1 MDLSQLSAPTLC
13 ICTCNALLLT
23 GLTIVCMHRSF
34 PNIFV
39 RVSTLCRRVLLAR
52 KPLAV
57 CYTLQ
62 DTIRAL
68 EVPESVRAHVQKLV
82 DHNVQD
88 KTGCVV
94 GAAMRTNVILK
105 SVEGLGGIVDDDVLK
120 LCAMVECWQAFLLVE
135 DDIMDG
141 GVTRRGKPCWHTM
154 VTKEIAINDGLIL
167 CSLTY
172 NILNSMRRSDTKK
185 FAALCYIWHDV
196 QMKTAVGQC
205 VDMLPF
211 DVRNSSAFDYEF
223 MALHKT
229 GLYTFFLPMCAAH
242 ILVHHALDD
251 ERYALYLR
259 IGGILG
265 LLYQMTDDYIDAFCQ
280 RPNKTARD
288 VEEGKCT
295 WCICTAMRM
304 ADEEQKAELTR
315 HYGTEGGRLAVTN
328 VFRVLKLDSK
338 LHSEVL
344 TLRERALSVCSGDKM
359 MENIVVSVIDSIQSK
374 IRRTTATTE

>member
-1 MDLSQLSAPTLC
+1 MDLSQLSVPTLC
-13 ICTCNALLLT
+13 ICTWNALLLT
-23 GLTIVCMHRSF
+23 GLTIVYMHRSS
-34 PNIFV
+34 PNMFL
-39 RVSTLCRRVLLAR
+39 RMSTLCRRILLAR
-52 KPLAV
+52 KPPAV

-62 DTIRAL
+62 DTIREL
-68 EVPESVRAHVQKLV
+68 DVPESARVHIQRLV
-82 DHNVQD
+82 DYNVQD
-88 KTGCVV
+88 KAGGIV

-105 SVEGLGGIVDDDVLK
+105 SVEGLGGIVDNDVCK

-141 GVTRRGKPCWHTM
+141 GVTRRGKPCWHTI

-172 NILNSMRRSDTKK
+172 KILNSLCRSDTKK

-211 DVRNSSAFDYEF
+211 DVKKSSGRDYEF

-242 ILVHHALDD
+242 ILVHNTLDD
-251 ERYALYLR
+251 EHYDLYLR
-259 IGGILG
+259 IGEILG

-288 VEEGKCT
+288 IEEGKCT
-295 WCICTAMRM
+295 WCICTAMDV
-304 ADEEQKAELTR
+304 ADEEQKAELAS
-315 HYGTEGGRLAVTN
+315 HYGTEGGRLAVTT
-328 VFRVLKLDSK
+328 VYRVLKLDSK

-344 TLRERALSVCSGDKM
+344 TLREQALSMCSGDKM

-374 IRRTTATTE
+374 IQDTTATTE